1 MNKDT
6 IKVLI
11 AEYQQRV
18 LDVSFVDRP
27 YVIEESL
34 NYVFVGLRRVGKSY
48 LMFQHIRHLINTGHA
63 KEEILYFNFE
73 DDRIAS
79 LETTDL
85 DLIKV
90 CYQEMYDHKPIF
102 FLDEI
107 QIVPKW
113 EKFARR
119 LADQGYRVYITG
131 SNATMLSSE
140 IATTLGGRFMIR
152 QVYPFSF
159 REYLTLS
166 DIRVS
171 DPNTIYHYPT
181 EISKLFESYFR
192 YGGLPEVVRVSDK
205 RTWLSSLYQRIF
217 FGDLITRY
225 QIRNDNALR
234 MLIRK
239 LAENVQQPV
248 SFNRLANVVSASGK
262 NVSTDTVIDYLR
274 YLKETW
280 LVMQVENISAKLAE
294 KESNKKYYFSDNGI
308 LNLFLIDP
316 LTSLLEN
323 LVAIRLQQLYGEN
336 IYYYHRGV
344 EVDFYVLD
352 IQLAVQVCYSL
363 TDIETRKRE
372 VNALLK
378 MAGNIEVQKMII
390 ITKDEEEIINEDGH
404 IIQVIP
410 AWKWLI
416 YDSE

>member
-18 LDVSFVDRP
+18 LEVSFVDRP
-27 YVIEESL
+27 CLIEENL

-48 LMFQHIRHLINTGHA
+48 MMYQHIRHLLHTGHA

-79 LETTDL
+79 LETADL

-90 CYQEMYDHKPIF
+90 CYEEMYDTKPVF

-119 LADQGYRVYITG
+119 LADQGFRVYITG
-131 SNATMLSSE
+131 SNATMLSGE

-159 REYLTLS
+159 REYLS
-166 DIRVS
+166 SSGIDIS
-171 DPNTIYHYPT
+171 APNAVYRYPT
-181 EISKLFESYFR
+181 EISKSFESYFR
-192 YGGLPEVVRVSDK
+192 YGGLPEVVRISDK

-225 QIRNDNALR
+225 QIRNDTALR
-234 MLIRK
+234 VLIRK
-239 LAENVQQPV
+239 LAESVKQPT
-248 SFNRLANVVSASGK
+248 SFNRLANIVSASGK
-262 NVSTDTVIDYLR
+262 KVSTDTIIDYLR

-280 LVMQVENISAKLAE
+280 LVMQVENVSAKLAE

-316 LTSLLEN
+316 VVSLLEN

-336 IYYYHRGV
+336 VYFYHRGV

-352 IQLAVQVCYSL
+352 IQLAVQVSYSIL
-363 TDIETRKRE
+363 DPETRKRE
-372 VNALLK
+372 ITALFK
-378 MAGNIEVQKMII
+378 MAAHIEVKDMII
-390 ITKDEEEIINEDGH
+390 ITKDEEEIITSEQGN
-404 IIQVIP
+404 IRVIP
-410 AWKWLI
+410 VWKWLLENGI
-416 YDSE
+416 